1 MFKLYEVSNGKVKFA
16 NKAYLHID
24 NIFDVILN
32 DEEGIIELNLENQSL
47 NLNIIPKIYV
57 NQNLWYSEA
66 QTGLSDRLVIR
77 NFIDY

>member
-24 NIFDVILN
+24 NIFDIILN

-47 NLNIIPKIYV
+47 NLNIIPKIFV
-57 NQNLWYSEA
+57 NLK
-66 QTGLSDRLVIR
+66 TI
-77 NFIDY
+77 IDIPKLKQDSLIGW